1 MKKNLFA
8 LSPALL
14 IALPWLV
21 APAYSAPPVRSV
33 DVKSFDV
40 AGVKTGMSVEE
51 ARAAMQK
58 NFGVSAD
65 KIRASESM
73 KNQYATII
81 TGSPQIQHLVYENN
95 GTRMQ
100 VNFQPRIPYN
110 KANPMAAYLIT
121 YEIPWTKENEK
132 AMKEAAIA
140 KYGPISSGGMN
151 PVWCEKP
158 LPTSGMGCETNTAQL
173 TVGSTSLRLFDP
185 AWQNAATEYMAQQK
199 ATKPQF

>member
-1 MKKNLFA
+1 MKKKFFA

-14 IALPWLV
+14 IALPYLV
-21 APAYSAPPVRSV
+21 TPAYSAPTVRSV
-33 DVKSFDV
+33 DVTNFDV
-40 AGVKTGMSVEE
+40 GGVKTGMSVEQ

-65 KIRASESM
+65 KIRASKSM
-73 KNQYATII
+73 KSQYATLIY
-81 TGSPQIQHLVYENN
+81 GSPQIQDLVYENN

-100 VNFQPRIPYN
+100 VSFEPRIPVD
-110 KANPMAAYLIT
+110 KANPMVASLIS
-121 YEIPWTKENEK
+121 YEIPWTKENET

-151 PVWCEKP
+151 PVWCNKP
-158 LPTSGMGCETNTAQL
+158 LPTSGMGCEADSAIL
-173 TVGSTSLRLFDP
+173 SVGSTSIRLFDP
-185 AWQNAATEYMAQQK
+185 AWQNETNKYWDQQK